1 MNRTIVERMKCMLKL
16 AKLPKPFWSG
26 AILTACY
33 LINRSLSVPLGF
45 EISKRIWIE
54 KAVSYPI
61 KVLGARLLSI

>member
-1 MNRTIVERMKCMLKL
+1 MNRTIVDGMKCMLKL
-16 AKLPKPFWSG
+16 AKLPKPFWSE

-45 EISKRIWIE
+45 EISERIWT
-54 KAVSYPI
+54 KKVVSYPL